1 MSGDQKEGHSEL
13 LTKKGKRK
21 KKNEL
26 KFAVATHQFFRIIY
40 FQIWSITIIVLFVH
54 FLFGPNYCFTN
65 TIMELTENLSSIEAK
80 PSYDQSK
87 ILIPDYIY
95 QFKNVRRFNCGKA
108 RQHFN
113 RLRSK
118 SRYNRNLICSFMSVK
133 I

>member
-21 KKNEL
+21 KKKEL

-80 PSYDQSK
+80 PS
-87 ILIPDYIY
+87 
-95 QFKNVRRFNCGKA
+95 
-108 RQHFN
+108 
-113 RLRSK
+113 
-118 SRYNRNLICSFMSVK
+118 
-133 I
+133 